1 VLVVV
6 RAVRRV
12 TVLAVDEVVVVLVD
26 DGLVA
31 AAVDVDVHVGFV
43 REMGR

>member
-1 VLVVV
+1 M

-12 TVLAVDEVVVVLVD
+12 AVLAVDEVVVVLVE

-31 AAVDVDVHVGFV
+31 ASVDMDVHVGFV